1 MAQLLLRA
9 LPSVPIARPGDDVA
23 ALVAAGL
30 RAAELTLADGDV
42 LVVTSKLLSRAEDRF
57 VDVQHVTPSPR
68 AHELA
73 DVTGKDPRLV
83 ELVLGEAQAVS
94 RVKKNVLIVRHRLG
108 FVTANAGIDFS
119 NAQPPDAPPGSG
131 PWALLLPRDP
141 DASAEQLRQRLERAS
156 NAAVG
161 IIITDSHG
169 RPFRLGTVAVA
180 IGVAGMAPLRDW
192 RGQRDLFG
200 RALETTLTAVA
211 DQVAAAAELVAG
223 QADEGHAVVHVRG
236 LRFAP
241 GTHAATE
248 LVRPS
253 DEDLYA

>member
-1 MAQLLLRA
+1 MAELVLRA
-9 LPSVPIARPGDDVA
+9 LPGVPIARPGDDVP
-23 ALVAAGL
+23 ALVESAL
-30 RAAELTLADGDV
+30 RAADVTLADGDV

-57 VDVQHVTPSPR
+57 VDVATVTPGPR
-68 AHELA
+68 AHGLA
-73 DVTGKDPRLV
+73 AVTGKDARVV
-83 ELVLGEAQAVS
+83 ELVLRESQSVS
-94 RVKKNVLIVRHRLG
+94 RARPGVLIVRHRLG

-119 NAQPPDAPPGSG
+119 NAQPHDAHAGTG

-141 DASAEQLRQRLERAS
+141 DASAERIRDRLARATG
-156 NAAVG
+156 AAVG
-161 IIITDSHG
+161 VVVTDSHG

-180 IGVAGMAPLRDW
+180 IGVAGLPPLRDW

-200 RALETTLTAVA
+200 RPLETTLTAVA

-223 QADEGHAVVHVRG
+223 QADEGRALVHVRG
-236 LRFAP
+236 LAFVV

>member
-1 MAQLLLRA
+1 MPQLVLRA
-9 LPSVPIARPGDDVA
+9 LPGVPIARPGDDVP

-30 RAAELTLADGDV
+30 RAAELTLVDGDV
-42 LVVTSKLLSRAEDRF
+42 LVVTSKLLSRAEGRF
-57 VDVQHVTPSPR
+57 VDVQGVTPSPR

-73 DVTGKDPRLV
+73 QVTGKDARLV
-83 ELVLGEAQAVS
+83 ELVLGESHSVS
-94 RVKKNVLIVRHRLG
+94 RSRKGVLIVRHRLG
-108 FVTANAGIDFS
+108 FVTANAGIDLS

-141 DASAEQLRQRLERAS
+141 DASAEQIRQRLTRPDGPAIG
-156 NAAVG
+156 VV
-161 IIITDSHG
+161 ITDSHG

-180 IGVAGMAPLRDW
+180 IGVAGLPPLRDW

-223 QADEGHAVVHVRG
+223 QADEGRAVVHVRG
-236 LRFAP
+236 LGFAA
-241 GTHAATE
+241 GTHTATE
-248 LVRPS
+248 LVRPL